1 MSGIATAT
9 RNLVEKLRKAKVK
22 TKVACTRK
30 TAPGLLYFDKKAV
43 LIGGGDTH
51 RLHLDDMILIKDNHI
66 ALAGSVEKAVEK
78 ARKHAS
84 FSKKIE
90 IEVTKAEEV
99 LAAVRAGADIVMLD
113 NFSPKHIEKAMT
125 LLKREKYYGKVLVE
139 ASGGIT
145 AENITR
151 FASTGVD
158 VVSLGEIT
166 QSPKALDMSL
176 EIKK

>member
-1 MSGIATAT
+1 
-9 RNLVEKLRKAKVK
+9 
-22 TKVACTRK
+22 
-30 TAPGLLYFDKKAV
+30 
-43 LIGGGDTH
+43 
-51 RLHLDDMILIKDNHI
+51 
-66 ALAGSVEKAVEK
+66 LAGSVGKAVEK

-90 IEVTKAEEV
+90 VEVTKAEEV
-99 LAAVRAGADIVMLD
+99 LSAVRAGADIVMLD
-113 NFSPKHIEKAMT
+113 NFSPKQIEKAMT
-125 LLKREKYYGKVLVE
+125 LLKRRKYYGKVLVE

-145 AENITR
+145 AENIMR

-158 VVSLGEIT
+158 VVSLGDIT